1 MRDVKSRSQRRME
14 KRQALVLLALVL
26 VVSLVSFTLGMMVG
40 RGVAPKPVAQETP
53 AAAVRMPVT
62 APPSAPPAAEPAAT
76 GEEAGKVNLTFYDTL
91 PKGEEPPL
99 GSGINLPPREGG
111 LPAGQP
117 AAEEQKGSPP
127 PPRWRP
133 GRRRPLPPSRLP
145 RLRPL
150 PRRPRPPQRPPAARE
165 ATSSRS
171 PLSAPRR
178 MPLPFRGVWPRR
190 VTGPICRTS
199 TWGAKG
205 SGPGSTS
212 VSTPVPRRRSRWP
225 SAFRRRRS
233 SPPWSASAESPFS
246 IWVQR
251 CSAGPKKYP

>member
-40 RGVAPKPVAQETP
+40 RGVAPKPVAQEAP

-127 PPRWRP
+127 PAKVEARP
-133 GRRRPLPPSRLP
+133 KATPPTE
-145 RLRPL
+145 
-150 PRRPRPPQRPPAARE
+150 PAAKAPAPPKTASTPA
-165 ATSSRS
+165 ATSGGEGSYVVQVASFRS
-171 PLSAPRR
+171 AEDALALQGRLAKKGYRAYLQDVDLGSK
-178 MPLPFRGVWPRR
+178 GVWTR
-190 VTGPICRTS
+190 VYIGFY
-199 TWGAKG
+199 
-205 SGPGSTS
+205 
-212 VSTPVPRRRSRWP
+212 P
-225 SAFRRRRS
+225 SAEAAQPVAKRLQEEEKL
-233 SPPWSASAESPFS
+233 SPM
-246 IWVQR
+246 VR
-251 CSAGPKKYP
+251 KR